1 MNKECIARFNKE
13 KLGLYEIALSK
24 YNDLYDKYDLYIEKE
39 LDYNFYR
46 LISRDDL
53 DKTEFWNIYD
63 ELKTQAELMEY
74 VLKKNGIIDNESLTN
89 KNDKKCDYHKV
100 DKCPLAT
107 NINKYRAREY
117 EDIMNQHLK
126 DWHKEGK

>member
-1 MNKECIARFNKE
+1 MKQKCINRFKKE
-13 KLGLYEIALSK
+13 LLDLYKIALRK
-24 YNDLYDKYDLYIEKE
+24 YDDLYDRYDIYIIEE
-39 LDYNFYR
+39 DNSEYCSLMA
-46 LISRDDL
+46 RDRS
-53 DKTEFWNIYD
+53 DKTLFWDIYN
-63 ELKTQAELMEY
+63 ELKVQTKLIEY

-107 NINKYRAREY
+107 NISKYRAREY

-126 DWHKEGK
+126 DWYKEVK